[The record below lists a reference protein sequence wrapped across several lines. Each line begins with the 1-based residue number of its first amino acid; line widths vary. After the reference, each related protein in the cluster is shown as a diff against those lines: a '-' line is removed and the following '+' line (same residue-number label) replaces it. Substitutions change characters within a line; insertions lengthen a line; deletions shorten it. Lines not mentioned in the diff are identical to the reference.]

1 MNTVLHSTAKT
12 QELTPLRLYE
22 LTVNG
27 FNASFVSAEKRAPWL
42 QKAKDVFEEVTGSP
56 AP

>member
-1 MNTVLHSTAKT
+1 MNGVLKSTAKT
-12 QELTPLRLYE
+12 QALTPLRLYE

-42 QKAKDVFEEVTGSP
+42 QQAKDVYEEVTGCI

>member
-1 MNTVLHSTAKT
+1 MNTVFHSTAKT
-12 QELTPLRLYE
+12 LDLTPLRIYE

-42 QKAKDVFEEVTGSP
+42 KEAKDIYEEVTGSP